1 MKVDRTI
8 RAIPRRLS
16 MVSSRP
22 RVRALPIGRVSRDIV
37 AFLTLFAV
45 LAARAEYELQRA
57 AVRQGMT
64 PSSSTARRFRR
75 RRFAKGPFGRPH
87 VRTATAAQE
96 QAFAQL
102 MVGRAHLSVRRHA
115 SGIAEAPYLPMWSC
129 LKGQGRWSSPP
140 APGQRGSAV
149 ACRRHAETEVKS
161 YHGSYCKLRA
171 RAAMAIA
178 PLPRRPR
185 PATAALKMLLAREAD
200 RTQRLSISLAG

>member
-1 MKVDRTI
+1 MDRTI

-115 SGIAEAPYLPMWSC
+115 SGIAEGALPSHVVLPKGTGSLEQSSC
-129 LKGQGRWSSPP
+129 AW
-140 APGQRGSAV
+140 
-149 ACRRHAETEVKS
+149 
-161 YHGSYCKLRA
+161 
-171 RAAMAIA
+171 
-178 PLPRRPR
+178 
-185 PATAALKMLLAREAD
+185 TAWQCGGM
-200 RTQRLSISLAG
+200 